1 MKNSIK
7 KILVAAVLCCILTA
21 VPVKASLEKETA
33 GPARYPRQQMEEVSY
48 LQEGYVEEIDGVH
61 AEVAWCQNGDRK
73 IFGKFYYPE
82 AYDQWET
89 YPVVVMS
96 HGFGS
101 RYDVYEKRKWV
112 KLLTEAGYICY
123 AFDFCGGSESSFSD
137 MDFQDMSVLTEVED
151 LEAVTDFVQ
160 EKRFCDEKKL
170 FYMGASQGGLVCAIE
185 AARRDGEIAGMILL
199 YPGFCLP
206 EIVEAACPDPKAVQG
221 DTVTVMKREVGLRYV
236 TDALSLDVMEEI
248 TGYTKDVLILHGIED
263 TLVPYEGSLE
273 ALEGP
278 YRDSDSELVLITG
291 SKAKHGF
298 DGYETSGTE
307 YAREAVLDF
316 MIRHLE

>member
-1 MKNSIK
+1 MKNRK
-7 KILVAAVLCCILTA
+7 RRILTAAVLCCILTA
-21 VPVKASLEKETA
+21 VPAKVFLAKEIA
-33 GPARYPRQQMEEVSY
+33 GPARYPRQQQEEEPY
-48 LQEGYVEEIDGVH
+48 LREGYEEEIDGVH

-89 YPVVVMS
+89 YPVVIMS

-160 EKRFCDEKKL
+160 KKDSV
-170 FYMGASQGGLVCAIE
+170 M
-185 AARRDGEIAGMILL
+185 RRNFFTWGPVRADWSVPWRLQEETVR
-199 YPGFCLP
+199 LP
-206 EIVEAACPDPKAVQG
+206 E
-221 DTVTVMKREVGLRYV
+221 
-236 TDALSLDVMEEI
+236 
-248 TGYTKDVLILHGIED
+248 
-263 TLVPYEGSLE
+263 
-273 ALEGP
+273 
-278 YRDSDSELVLITG
+278 
-291 SKAKHGF
+291 
-298 DGYETSGTE
+298 
-307 YAREAVLDF
+307 
-316 MIRHLE
+316 